1 MDPPIYLKK
10 TQKPTTT
17 VLLASPLPPPACATV
32 ASPTCWVA
40 NQEVTR
46 MERMAEEVVE
56 EEAVVDAAAVV
67 AVAEE
72 AKLGSMDVD
81 LYVDI
86 FDFDDLR

>member
-1 MDPPIYLKK
+1 MG
-10 TQKPTTT
+10 
-17 VLLASPLPPPACATV
+17 
-32 ASPTCWVA
+32 
-40 NQEVTR
+40 EG
-46 MERMAEEVVE
+46 
-56 EEAVVDAAAVV
+56 AVVDAVAVV